1 MKKTLIALA
10 AVAATGAAFAQSSV
24 TLYGRVDASV
34 GSTKNTVTGVS
45 TTSQFN
51 GSEGGLTGSRWGMK
65 GSEDLG
71 GGLKAEF
78 QLENRFNVDDGTTAG
93 GFLGDARVG
102 LTGAFGQV
110 HLGRTY
116 TAFDAVKAVSVSKSV
131 FDSAFTPMPT
141 TGANLAISNY
151 DVRGANQIKYVSPT
165 VAGFSAIA
173 SVGLKETNAAGAKN
187 ISSLAALYSAGPL
200 GAAVGIHKNAS
211 GDNVMFSG
219 SYDLGVAALSAGYAK
234 FDGANNG
241 NDQDGFTVGVEVPMG
256 AAAVSLGY
264 SSGETETNAGAKVSK
279 YTGFGLGATYALS
292 KRTKLYAGYKDD
304 KIKNAA
310 NVKTTGTRLYAVGIR
325 HDF

>member
-45 TTSQFN
+45 TTKLFN
-51 GSEGGLTGSRWGMK
+51 GSDAGLTGSRWGMK

-78 QLENRFNVDDGTTAG
+78 VLENRFNVDDGAETSG
-93 GFLGDARVG
+93 ARLFHGQSIVG
-102 LTGAFGQV
+102 LTGGFGQV

-116 TAFDAVKAVSVSKSV
+116 TAFDSAKAVSVSKSV
-131 FDSAFTPMPT
+131 FDSSFTPNAP
-141 TGANLAISNY
+141 AIGNY

-165 VAGFSAIA
+165 MGGFSAIA
-173 SVGLKETNAAGAKN
+173 SVGLKESTTAGTKN
-187 ISSLAALYSAGPL
+187 ITSLAALYSAGPL
-200 GAAVGIHKNAS
+200 GAAVGVHKNAA
-211 GDNVMFSG
+211 GDNVVVSG
-219 SYDLGVAALSAGYAK
+219 SYNLGVAALSAGYAQ
-234 FDGANNG
+234 FDGANSG
-241 NDQDGFTVGVEVPMG
+241 NDMSGFNLGVEVPMG
-256 AAAVSLGY
+256 AVSLSLGY
-264 SSGETETNAGAKVSK
+264 ANGETETNAGAKVSK
-279 YTGFGLGATYALS
+279 YSGFGMGATYTLS

-304 KIKNAA
+304 KTKNAA
-310 NVKTTGTRLYAVGIR
+310 NAKTAGTRLYAAGVR

>member
-34 GSTKNTVTGVS
+34 GSTKNTVSGVS

-51 GSEGGLTGSRWGMK
+51 GSAAGLTGSRWGMK
-65 GSEDLG
+65 GTEDLG

-116 TAFDAVKAVSVSKSV
+116 TAFDAAKAVSVSKSV
-131 FDSAFTPMPT
+131 FDSAFTPSAP
-141 TGANLAISNY
+141 AIGNY

-165 VAGFSAIA
+165 IAGFSAMA
-173 SVGLKETNAAGAKN
+173 SVGLKETTTAGVKN
-187 ISSLAALYSAGPL
+187 ISSLAALYNAGPL
-200 GAAVGIHKNAS
+200 GAAIGVHKNTA
-211 GDNVMFSG
+211 GDNVIFSG
-219 SYDLGVAALSAGYAK
+219 SYNLGVAALSAGYAK
-234 FDGANNG
+234 FEGAGAANNQ
-241 NDQDGFTVGVEVPMG
+241 NGFNVGVEVPMG
-256 AAAVSLGY
+256 AVSVSLGY
-264 SSGETETNAGAKVSK
+264 ANGKTETNVGAKVNS
-279 YTGFGLGATYALS
+279 YSGLGLGATYALS
-292 KRTKLYAGYKDD
+292 KRTKLYAGFKDE
-304 KIKNAA
+304 KTKNAA
-310 NVKTTGTRLYAVGIR
+310 NVKTAGTRLYAAGVR